1 MKTIG
6 LIGGFSWHSTV
17 EYYRLLNQ
25 FIGDE
30 FGAEHAAELV
40 LVNCDSRRF
49 KDLIDSGDREKALG
63 ILLSAA
69 KRAES
74 GGAEFLLLCA
84 NALHRF
90 YDEIQSV
97 ISIPIL
103 HIADAAGIAIQ
114 RQGLKRV
121 GLLGVRPT
129 MEGTFY
135 PERLKRLG
143 IETIVPDADDISRN
157 HHLIYSELEIVKFA
171 DETRT
176 EFLGFIDGL
185 VMMGAEGVIL
195 GCTEIPLLIR
205 PEDTNVMTFS
215 TTEIH
220 CRAAI
225 AESLRK

>member
-25 FIGDE
+25 FIGDRI
-30 FGAEHAAELV
+30 GVEHAAELV
-40 LVNCDSRRF
+40 LMNCDNRRF
-49 KDLIDSGDREKALG
+49 KDLINSGERQKALE

-103 HIADAAGIAIQ
+103 HIADATGLAIQ
-114 RQGLKRV
+114 KQGLRRV

-129 MEGTFY
+129 MEATFY
-135 PERLKRLG
+135 PERLKKLG
-143 IETIVPDADDISRN
+143 IETIVPSADDISRI
-157 HHLIYSELEIVKFA
+157 HHLIYSELEIGKFTH
-171 DETRT
+171 ETRT

-185 VMMGAEGVIL
+185 VEKGAEGVIL

-205 PEDTNVMTFS
+205 PGDTNVMTFS

-220 CRAAI
+220 CRAAVE
-225 AESLRK
+225 ESLRR